1 MWWRGGLGSN
11 ALKLFSLFIKERGLC
26 LSSTAHYSFIVSPDK
41 IRECRF
47 DINHSI
53 DATMFIM
60 WRGPRGSNYSAAAV
74 CSQPALTVRPVLGVS
89 KPFCDNCHFNTSD
102 ITACTLWPTHTMYK
116 HIKYS
121 GRKRINNELSTDISA
136 SRSS

>member
-1 MWWRGGLGSN
+1 MWVRGCGGGGLGSN

-26 LSSTAHYSFIVSPDK
+26 LSSTAHYSFIVSADK
-41 IRECRF
+41 IREWRF

-74 CSQPALTVRPVLGVS
+74 CSQPALAVRPDFGVGE
-89 KPFCDNCHFNTSD
+89 PFCDNFDFNASY
-102 ITACTLWPTHTMYK
+102 ITAFTLLPTHTMYE

-121 GRKRINNELSTDISA
+121 GRI
-136 SRSS
+136 

>member
-1 MWWRGGLGSN
+1 MWVRGVVEGGGLGSN

-26 LSSTAHYSFIVSPDK
+26 LSSTAHYSFIVSADK

-60 WRGPRGSNYSAAAV
+60 WRGPRGSDYSAAAV

-89 KPFCDNCHFNTSD
+89 KPF
-102 ITACTLWPTHTMYK
+102 
-116 HIKYS
+116 
-121 GRKRINNELSTDISA
+121 
-136 SRSS
+136 